1 MRGDVMA
8 TFQHSTG
15 TFIGKGGIEI
25 FFQQWEVANPKAILV
40 IVHGL
45 GEHSGRYG
53 NLIDALQNK
62 GIAIFGL
69 DHRGFGRSGGKRGH
83 VDSFMDYIY
92 DLKIF
97 VNMIR
102 DKYPNKPVIMLG
114 HSMGGVLALKYALTH
129 AEDLDALILSS
140 PGLVPAIKV
149 PAWKKNLAI
158 FLSSRIPS
166 LTMPSG
172 LDATTISRDKEVVK
186 KYLDDPLVH
195 DKVTPRFYVEMMNTI
210 DECINRCGEIT
221 LPLLLFH
228 GTADA
233 LVLDEA
239 SKIVYQ
245 KASSKDKTLKLFEGL
260 YHETMNELEP
270 DRKKVLKFVADWIV
284 AHAKKTTTT
293 KPKAASKPV
302 QKAAPKKAKPTK
314 KTKSKPKT
322 AKKAKKK

>member
-1 MRGDVMA
+1 MA
-8 TFQHSTG
+8 AFQHSTG

-62 GIAIFGL
+62 GIAIYGL

-97 VNMIR
+97 VNMIK
-102 DKYPNKPVIMLG
+102 DKHPNKPIIMIG

-186 KYLDDPLVH
+186 QYLDDPLVH

-210 DECINRCGEIT
+210 DECINRCGEIK

-239 SKIVYQ
+239 SKIVYDR
-245 KASSKDKTLKLFEGL
+245 ASSKDKTLKLFEGL

-270 DRKKVLKFVADWIV
+270 DRKKVLKVVSDWIV
-284 AHAKKTTTT
+284 AHAKKTATT
-293 KPKAASKPV
+293 KPKAPSKPV
-302 QKAAPKKAKPTK
+302 KKATPKQAVTSK
-314 KTKSKPKT
+314 NKTT
-322 AKKAKKK
+322 KKAKKK

>member
-1 MRGDVMA
+1 MA
-8 TFQHSTG
+8 AYQHSTG
-15 TFIGKGGIEI
+15 TFIGKGGLEI
-25 FFQQWEVANPKAILV
+25 FFQQWEVTNPKAILV
-40 IVHGL
+40 IIHGL

-62 GIAIFGL
+62 GIAIYAL
-69 DHRGFGRSGGKRGH
+69 DHRGFGRSGGKRGY

-92 DLKIF
+92 DMKIF
-97 VNMIR
+97 VNMIK
-102 DKYPNKPVIMLG
+102 DKHPNKPVIMLG

-158 FLSSRIPS
+158 FLSSKIPS

-186 KYLDDPLVH
+186 QYLADPLVH

-210 DECINRCGEIT
+210 DECINRCGEIKH
-221 LPLLLFH
+221 PLLLFH

-270 DRKKVLKFVADWIV
+270 DRKKVLKLVAEWIV
-284 AHAKKTTTT
+284 AHAKKTTTA
-293 KPKAASKPV
+293 KPKASKPAK
-302 QKAAPKKAKPTK
+302 KAAPKPKKVAKN
-314 KTKSKPKT
+314 KT
-322 AKKAKKK
+322 AKKTKKK

>member
-1 MRGDVMA
+1 MA
-8 TFQHSTG
+8 AYQHSTG

-25 FFQQWEVANPKAILV
+25 FFQQWEVANPKAIL
-40 IVHGL
+40 IIIHGL

-62 GIAIFGL
+62 GIAIYGL

-92 DLKIF
+92 DMKIF
-97 VNMIR
+97 VNMLK
-102 DKYPNKPVIMLG
+102 DKHPNKPVIMLG

-158 FLSSRIPS
+158 FLSSKIPS

-186 KYLDDPLVH
+186 QYLADPLVH
-195 DKVTPRFYVEMMNTI
+195 DKVTPRFYV
-210 DECINRCGEIT
+210 
-221 LPLLLFH
+221 
-228 GTADA
+228 
-233 LVLDEA
+233 
-239 SKIVYQ
+239 K
-245 KASSKDKTLKLFEGL
+245 
-260 YHETMNELEP
+260 
-270 DRKKVLKFVADWIV
+270 
-284 AHAKKTTTT
+284 
-293 KPKAASKPV
+293 
-302 QKAAPKKAKPTK
+302 
-314 KTKSKPKT
+314 
-322 AKKAKKK
+322 

>member
-1 MRGDVMA
+1 MA
-8 TFQHSTG
+8 AYQHSTG

-25 FFQQWEVANPKAILV
+25 FFQQWEVANPKAIL
-40 IVHGL
+40 IIIHGL

-62 GIAIFGL
+62 GIAIYGL

-92 DLKIF
+92 DMKIF
-97 VNMIR
+97 VNMLK
-102 DKYPNKPVIMLG
+102 DKHPNKPVIMLG

-158 FLSSRIPS
+158 FLSSKIPS

-186 KYLDDPLVH
+186 QYLADPLVH

-210 DECINRCGEIT
+210 DECINRCGEVT
-221 LPLLLFH
+221 LPLLLIH

-239 SKIVYQ
+239 SKIVYE
-245 KASSKDKTLKLFEGL
+245 KAKSKDKTLKLFEGL

-270 DRKKVLKFVADWIV
+270 DRKKVLKFLADWIV
-284 AHAKKTTTT
+284 DHAKKNIST
-293 KPKAASKPV
+293 KSKSASKPLK
-302 QKAAPKKAKPTK
+302 KAAPNKAAKS
-314 KTKSKPKT
+314 KTKT
-322 AKKAKKK
+322 VKKAKKK

>member
-1 MRGDVMA
+1 MA

-25 FFQQWEVANPKAILV
+25 FFQQWEVPNPKAILV
-40 IVHGL
+40 IIHGL

-62 GIAIFGL
+62 GISIYGL

-92 DLKIF
+92 DIKIF
-97 VNMIR
+97 INMIK
-102 DKYPNKPVIMLG
+102 DKHPAKPVIMLG
-114 HSMGGVLALKYALTH
+114 HSMGGVLAIKYALTH

-140 PGLVPAIKV
+140 PGLVPAIEV

-186 KYLDDPLVH
+186 QYLDDPLVH

-210 DECINRCGEIT
+210 QECINRCGEIK
-221 LPLLLFH
+221 LPLLVFH

-260 YHETMNELEP
+260 YHETMNEIED
-270 DRKKVLKFVADWIV
+270 DRKKVLKVVTDWIV
-284 AHAKKTTTT
+284 AHAKKAPAAKTQS
-293 KPKAASKPV
+293 KPKV
-302 QKAAPKKAKPTK
+302 TQKSAPKKSAAKAPSSGKSKSTK
-314 KTKSKPKT
+314 KG
-322 AKKAKKK
+322 KK

>member
-1 MRGDVMA
+1 MA
-8 TFQHSTG
+8 AYQHSTG

-25 FFQQWEVANPKAILV
+25 FFQQWEVANPKAIL
-40 IVHGL
+40 IIIHGL

-62 GIAIFGL
+62 GIAIYGL

-92 DLKIF
+92 DMKIF
-97 VNMIR
+97 VNMLK
-102 DKYPNKPVIMLG
+102 DKHPNKPVIMLG

-158 FLSSRIPS
+158 FLSSKIPS

-186 KYLDDPLVH
+186 QYLADPLVH

-210 DECINRCGEIT
+210 DECINRCGEVT
-221 LPLLLFH
+221 LPLLLIH

-239 SKIVYQ
+239 SKIVYE
-245 KASSKDKTLKLFEGL
+245 KAKSKDKTLKLFEGL

-270 DRKKVLKFVADWIV
+270 DRKKVLKFLADWIV
-284 AHAKKTTTT
+284 DHAKKNIST
-293 KPKAASKPV
+293 KSKSASKPLK
-302 QKAAPKKAKPTK
+302 KAAPKKAAKS
-314 KTKSKPKT
+314 KTKT
-322 AKKAKKK
+322 VKKAKKK

>member
-1 MRGDVMA
+1 MA
-8 TFQHSTG
+8 AFQHSTG

-25 FFQQWEVANPKAILV
+25 FFQQWEVANPKAVLV
-40 IVHGL
+40 IIHGL

-53 NLIDALQNK
+53 NLIDALQTK

-92 DLKIF
+92 DMKIF

-102 DKYPNKPVIMLG
+102 DKHPNKPVIMLG

-186 KYLDDPLVH
+186 QYLDDPLVH

-210 DECINRCGEIT
+210 DECINRCGEIK

-270 DRKKVLKFVADWIV
+270 DRKKVLKVVADWIV

-302 QKAAPKKAKPTK
+302 KKAAPKKAKPK
-314 KTKSKPKT
+314 KVIKSKPKT
-322 AKKAKKK
+322 SKKAKKK

>member
-8 TFQHSTG
+8 AFQHSTG
-15 TFIGKGGIEI
+15 TFIGKGGLEI
-25 FFQQWEVANPKAILV
+25 FFQQWEVANPKAVLV

>member
-1 MRGDVMA
+1 MA

>member
-1 MRGDVMA
+1 MA
-8 TFQHSTG
+8 AFQHSTG

-25 FFQQWEVANPKAILV
+25 FFQQWEVANPKAVLV

-102 DKYPNKPVIMLG
+102 DKYPHKPVIMLG

-172 LDATTISRDKEVVK
+172 LDATTISRDTEVVK
-186 KYLDDPLVH
+186 QYLDDPLVH

-210 DECINRCGEIT
+210 DECINRCGEIKH
-221 LPLLLFH
+221 PLLLFH

-239 SKIVYQ
+239 SKIVYE

-270 DRKKVLKFVADWIV
+270 ERKKVLKVVTDWIV
-284 AHAKKTTTT
+284 AHAKKTSPT
-293 KPKAASKPV
+293 KPKPASKPEK
-302 QKAAPKKAKPTK
+302 KAAPKKV
-314 KTKSKPKT
+314 TKSKPSI

>member
-1 MRGDVMA
+1 MRGDLMA
-8 TFQHSTG
+8 AYQHSTG

-40 IVHGL
+40 IIHGL

-53 NLIDALQNK
+53 NLIDALQNR
-62 GIAIFGL
+62 GIAIYGL

-92 DLKIF
+92 DMKIF
-97 VNMIR
+97 VNMLK
-102 DKYPNKPVIMLG
+102 DKHPNKPVIMLG

-158 FLSSRIPS
+158 FLSSKIPS

-186 KYLDDPLVH
+186 QYLADPLVH

-210 DECINRCGEIT
+210 DECINRCGEVT
-221 LPLLLFH
+221 LPLLLIH

-239 SKIVYQ
+239 SKIVYE
-245 KASSKDKTLKLFEGL
+245 KAKSKDKTLKLFEGL

-270 DRKKVLKFVADWIV
+270 DRKKVLKFLADWIV
-284 AHAKKTTTT
+284 DHAKKNIST
-293 KPKAASKPV
+293 KSKSASKPLK
-302 QKAAPKKAKPTK
+302 KAAPKKAAKS
-314 KTKSKPKT
+314 KTKT
-322 AKKAKKK
+322 VKKAKKK

>member
-1 MRGDVMA
+1 MA
-8 TFQHSTG
+8 AYQHSTG

-40 IVHGL
+40 IIHGL

-62 GIAIFGL
+62 GIAIYGL

-92 DLKIF
+92 DMKIF
-97 VNMIR
+97 VNMLK
-102 DKYPNKPVIMLG
+102 DKHPNKPVIMLG

-158 FLSSRIPS
+158 FLSSKIPS

-186 KYLDDPLVH
+186 QYLADPLVH

-210 DECINRCGEIT
+210 DECINRCGEVT
-221 LPLLLFH
+221 LPLLLIH

-239 SKIVYQ
+239 SKIVYE
-245 KASSKDKTLKLFEGL
+245 KAKSKDKTLKLFEGL

-270 DRKKVLKFVADWIV
+270 DRKKVLKFLADWIV
-284 AHAKKTTTT
+284 DHAKKNIST
-293 KPKAASKPV
+293 KSKSASKPLK
-302 QKAAPKKAKPTK
+302 KAAPKKAAKS
-314 KTKSKPKT
+314 KTKT
-322 AKKAKKK
+322 VKKAKKK

>member
-8 TFQHSTG
+8 AFQHSTG

-25 FFQQWEVANPKAILV
+25 FFQQWEVANPKAVLV

-102 DKYPNKPVIMLG
+102 DKYPHKPVIMLG

-149 PAWKKNLAI
+149 PAWKKSLAL
-158 FLSSRIPS
+158 FLSTRIPS

-210 DECINRCGEIT
+210 DECINRCGEIK

-270 DRKKVLKFVADWIV
+270 ERKKVLKVVADWIV

-293 KPKAASKPV
+293 KAKAASKPV
-302 QKAAPKKAKPTK
+302 KKAAPKKV
-314 KTKSKPKT
+314 TKSKPKL

>member
-1 MRGDVMA
+1 MA

-40 IVHGL
+40 IIHGL

-62 GIAIFGL
+62 GIAIYGL

-92 DLKIF
+92 DIKIF
-97 VNMIR
+97 INMIK
-102 DKYPNKPVIMLG
+102 DKQSNKPIIMLG

-140 PGLVPAIKV
+140 PGLVPAIEV
-149 PAWKKNLAI
+149 PTWKKNLAI

-210 DECINRCGEIT
+210 QECINRCNEIK
-221 LPLLLFH
+221 LPLLVFH

-260 YHETMNELEP
+260 FHETMNELEA
-270 DRKKVLKFVADWIV
+270 DRKKVLKVITDWIV
-284 AHAKKTTTT
+284 AHAKKTT
-293 KPKAASKPV
+293 PVKAKPV
-302 QKAAPKKAKPTK
+302 PKKPVPKKATQK
-314 KTKSKPKT
+314 KSSSTAKATAKSKT
-322 AKKAKKK
+322 IKKAKKK

>member
-1 MRGDVMA
+1 MA
-8 TFQHSTG
+8 AYQHSTG
-15 TFIGKGGIEI
+15 TFIGKGGLEI
-25 FFQQWEVANPKAILV
+25 FFQQWEVTNPKAILV
-40 IVHGL
+40 IIHGL

-53 NLIDALQNK
+53 NLIDALQNR
-62 GIAIFGL
+62 GIAIYGL

-92 DLKIF
+92 DMKIF
-97 VNMIR
+97 VNMLK
-102 DKYPNKPVIMLG
+102 DKHPNKPVIMLG

-158 FLSSRIPS
+158 FLSSKIPS

-186 KYLDDPLVH
+186 QYLADPLVH

-210 DECINRCGEIT
+210 DECINRCGEVT
-221 LPLLLFH
+221 LPLLLIH

-239 SKIVYQ
+239 SKIVYE
-245 KASSKDKTLKLFEGL
+245 KAKSKDKTLKLFEGL

-270 DRKKVLKFVADWIV
+270 DRKKVLKFLADWIV
-284 AHAKKTTTT
+284 DHAKKNIST
-293 KPKAASKPV
+293 KSKSASKPLK
-302 QKAAPKKAKPTK
+302 KAAPKKAAKS
-314 KTKSKPKT
+314 KTKT
-322 AKKAKKK
+322 VKKAKKK

>member
-1 MRGDVMA
+1 MA
-8 TFQHSTG
+8 AFQHSTG

-25 FFQQWEVANPKAILV
+25 FFQQWEVTNPKAILV
-40 IVHGL
+40 IIHGL

-62 GIAIFGL
+62 GIAIYGL

-92 DLKIF
+92 DMKIF
-97 VNMIR
+97 VNMIK
-102 DKYPNKPVIMLG
+102 DKHPGKPVIMLG

-149 PAWKKNLAI
+149 PAWKKNLAV

-186 KYLDDPLVH
+186 QYLSDPLVH

-210 DECINRCGEIT
+210 DECINRCGEIK

-270 DRKKVLKFVADWIV
+270 DRKKVLSFVANWIA
-284 AHAKKTTTT
+284 AHAKKTTAT
-293 KPKAASKPV
+293 KPKASKPV
-302 QKAAPKKAKPTK
+302 KKAAPKKAKP
-314 KTKSKPKT
+314 KTVAKSKT

>member
-1 MRGDVMA
+1 MA
-8 TFQHSTG
+8 AFQHSTG

-25 FFQQWEVANPKAILV
+25 FFQQWEVANPKAVLV

-102 DKYPNKPVIMLG
+102 DKYPHKPVIMLG

-149 PAWKKNLAI
+149 PAWKKNLAL

-210 DECINRCGEIT
+210 DECINRCGEIK

-270 DRKKVLKFVADWIV
+270 ERKKVLKVVADWIV

-302 QKAAPKKAKPTK
+302 KKEAPKKAKPK
-314 KTKSKPKT
+314 KVTQGKSKL

>member
-1 MRGDVMA
+1 MA
-8 TFQHSTG
+8 AYQHSTG
-15 TFIGKGGIEI
+15 TFIGKGGLEI
-25 FFQQWEVANPKAILV
+25 FFQQWEVTNPKAILV
-40 IVHGL
+40 IIHGL

-62 GIAIFGL
+62 GIAIYAL
-69 DHRGFGRSGGKRGH
+69 DHRGFGRSGGKRGY

-92 DLKIF
+92 DMKIF
-97 VNMIR
+97 VNMIK
-102 DKYPNKPVIMLG
+102 DKHPNKPVIMLG

-158 FLSSRIPS
+158 FLSSKIPS

-186 KYLDDPLVH
+186 QYLADPLVH

-210 DECINRCGEIT
+210 DECINRCGEIMH
-221 LPLLLFH
+221 PLLLFH

-270 DRKKVLKFVADWIV
+270 DRKKVLKLVAEWIV
-284 AHAKKTTTT
+284 AHAKKTTTA
-293 KPKAASKPV
+293 KPKASKPAK
-302 QKAAPKKAKPTK
+302 KAAPKPKKVAKT
-314 KTKSKPKT
+314 KT
-322 AKKAKKK
+322 AKKTKKK

>member
-1 MRGDVMA
+1 
-8 TFQHSTG
+8 
-15 TFIGKGGIEI
+15 
-25 FFQQWEVANPKAILV
+25 
-40 IVHGL
+40 
-45 GEHSGRYG
+45 RYG

>member
-1 MRGDVMA
+1 MA
-8 TFQHSTG
+8 AYQHSTG

-25 FFQQWEVANPKAILV
+25 FFQQWEVTNPKAIL
-40 IVHGL
+40 IIIHGL

-62 GIAIFGL
+62 GIAIYGL

-92 DLKIF
+92 DMKIF
-97 VNMIR
+97 VNMLK
-102 DKYPNKPVIMLG
+102 DKHPNKPVIMLG

-158 FLSSRIPS
+158 FLSSKIPS

-186 KYLDDPLVH
+186 QYLADPLVH

-210 DECINRCGEIT
+210 DECINRCGEVT
-221 LPLLLFH
+221 LPLLLIH

-239 SKIVYQ
+239 SKIVYE
-245 KASSKDKTLKLFEGL
+245 KAKSKDKTLKLFEGL

-270 DRKKVLKFVADWIV
+270 DRKKVLKFLADWIV
-284 AHAKKTTTT
+284 DHAKKNIST
-293 KPKAASKPV
+293 KSKSASKPLK
-302 QKAAPKKAKPTK
+302 KAAPKKAAKS
-314 KTKSKPKT
+314 KTKT
-322 AKKAKKK
+322 VKKAKKK

>member
-1 MRGDVMA
+1 MA
-8 TFQHSTG
+8 AYQHSTG

-25 FFQQWEVANPKAILV
+25 FFQQWEVPNPKAILA
-40 IVHGL
+40 IIHGL

-62 GIAIFGL
+62 GIAIYGL

-92 DLKIF
+92 DMKIF
-97 VNMIR
+97 INMIK
-102 DKYPNKPVIMLG
+102 DKHPTKPVIMLG
-114 HSMGGVLALKYALTH
+114 HSMGGVLSLKYALTH

-149 PAWKKNLAI
+149 PAWKKSLAI
-158 FLSSRIPS
+158 FLSSKIPS

-186 KYLDDPLVH
+186 QYLADPLVH

-210 DECINRCGEIT
+210 DECINRCGEVK
-221 LPLLLFH
+221 LPLLLIH

-245 KASSKDKTLKLFEGL
+245 KANSKDKTLKLFDGL

-270 DRKKVLKFVADWIV
+270 DRKKVVKFVADWIV

-293 KPKAASKPV
+293 KPKASKPAKKV
-302 QKAAPKKAKPTK
+302 VPKKAK
-314 KTKSKPKT
+314 S
-322 AKKAKKK
+322 KAKKK

>member
-1 MRGDVMA
+1 
-8 TFQHSTG
+8 
-15 TFIGKGGIEI
+15 
-25 FFQQWEVANPKAILV
+25 
-40 IVHGL
+40 
-45 GEHSGRYG
+45 
-53 NLIDALQNK
+53 
-62 GIAIFGL
+62 
-69 DHRGFGRSGGKRGH
+69 
-83 VDSFMDYIY
+83 
-92 DLKIF
+92 
-97 VNMIR
+97 MIR
-102 DKYPNKPVIMLG
+102 DKYPHKPVIMLG

-186 KYLDDPLVH
+186 QYLDDPLVH

-210 DECINRCGEIT
+210 DECINRCGEIK

-270 DRKKVLKFVADWIV
+270 ERKKVLKVVADWIV

-293 KPKAASKPV
+293 KPKAA
-302 QKAAPKKAKPTK
+302 PKKSKTK
-314 KTKSKPKT
+314 KGN
-322 AKKAKKK
+322 

>member
-1 MRGDVMA
+1 MA
-8 TFQHSTG
+8 AYQHSTG

-40 IVHGL
+40 IIHGL

-62 GIAIFGL
+62 GIAIYGL

-92 DLKIF
+92 DIKVF
-97 VNMIR
+97 VNMIK
-102 DKYPNKPVIMLG
+102 DKNPNKPVIMLG

-158 FLSSRIPS
+158 FLSSKIPS

-186 KYLDDPLVH
+186 QYLADPLVH

-210 DECINRCGEIT
+210 DECINRCGEVT
-221 LPLLLFH
+221 LPLLLIH

-239 SKIVYQ
+239 SKIVYE
-245 KASSKDKTLKLFEGL
+245 KAKSKDKTLKLFEGL

-270 DRKKVLKFVADWIV
+270 DRKKVLKFLADWIV
-284 AHAKKTTTT
+284 DHAKKNIST
-293 KPKAASKPV
+293 KSKSASKPLK
-302 QKAAPKKAKPTK
+302 KAAPKKAAKS
-314 KTKSKPKT
+314 KTKT
-322 AKKAKKK
+322 VKKAKKK